1 MDWTTKQQRGGK
13 SVWNTKL
20 SLISGAETRSH
31 RSYQWVGE
39 EDTEEVS
46 IDLFLKV
53 PETQTQAGQVF
64 QEEEVLRGD
73 NVISDGG

>member
-1 MDWTTKQQRGGK
+1 M
-13 SVWNTKL
+13 
-20 SLISGAETRSH
+20 
-31 RSYQWVGE
+31 GE

-46 IDLFLKV
+46 IALFLKV

-73 NVISDGG
+73 VINDGGFSGRKMKTHLVENLNVPELEVIKKTSIQ